1 MFPLEDATIFRSSL
15 VKGKCGPYIVIAFF
29 ICCMWKRLIPSYWGI
44 MCPWVSGFLKTGKM
58 EKALVLETCD
68 CKTSNSESHSW
79 RRTSKCKYEFNFHA
93 TKEGFVLVFC
103 KYESV
108 PRTYHY
114 CPEEHCQFWCQKT
127 SDKGETFGVAPV
139 GRGGAFGVAGVGLVR
154 KFWNILCCSNWPF
167 YKVVLSTWYSCNK
180 CSVCC
185 RILGGLEFTLKWQ
198 NYCFNERP

>member
-114 CPEEHCQFWCQKT
+114 CSEEHCQFGFINLWFKNYLIRYFSIVQPVEILWVWGVLFCLWLFLILLHFKLAVQR
-127 SDKGETFGVAPV
+127 SDNFLRLGE
-139 GRGGAFGVAGVGLVR
+139 
-154 KFWNILCCSNWPF
+154 S
-167 YKVVLSTWYSCNK
+167 SC
-180 CSVCC
+180 
-185 RILGGLEFTLKWQ
+185 
-198 NYCFNERP
+198 